1 MADNKQFKITVSN
14 EDGKLRVGQDC
25 KITVEKMRAE
35 KEQTVTLLIKYP
47 NGKVSKPESVIIPKK
62 DNPKDISL
70 CSKEVIFKAN
80 TDVTDKFSG
89 GEVIIG
95 ISDGTK
101 IPGIATVLATVRL
114 HPSSGSARLEHVY
127 WSSQEDI
134 KDISKKESESGEF
147 CKNEDAF
154 LHVKTLGLY
163 KGQIQ
168 LKLTCTVNGK
178 EETICENRNIPLGEN
193 SRAVAVYGTEIL
205 DFIKRKHE
213 KECTSKITA
222 TVSYVPN
229 DSKNLL
235 LLLHPDYTKVASVNM
250 ICDKDAGS
258 PKRSEYTVGR
268 VLVEAAEEHGDDED
282 TAAKDLIVGCIGK
295 LEGTGIASGSL
306 SLYKMQLYN
315 LYLFDFIRLDKI
327 KEEDVKDY
335 KNNMDDRKK
344 IYELLKPVVAGKSGN
359 LDIDMLQALLDEAQK
374 RRRPFWEREV
384 CRDAWYA
391 IDYRLDSSRYGSDQE
406 CPPGP
411 VYLIPFA
418 GDRFAVYASQNGSD
432 TGISRSVNR
441 KHESAKIKAR
451 GGIAFHKWSATGS
464 QGCITLNTSD
474 RNYEQDLFNRL
485 FTGKQG
491 LYTVGFVKD
500 DRVTSNTEKTGKDND
515 RATRLRMLIIEERGA
530 AGETPVKC
538 AKDLP
543 EKEWIEG
550 KNPEN
555 DYRYYHHVKPPTQM
569 LLRKVEVNITYTEKV
584 KDKEGREVT
593 ETKTR
598 ASATPEITATTNSD
612 GGKVNVIKAR
622 AGDTISASV
631 VETSFVKAD
640 FDALTDDEKEI
651 IKWELQKKEKSDKEY
666 SKVETKKGI
675 IDYSYTVKSDTKAN
689 TSFILTVKTH
699 KQSDCFIF
707 NITVEDAS
715 KEQADAAKTQKK

>member
-14 EDGKLRVGQDC
+14 EDGKIRVGQDC
-25 KITVEKMRAE
+25 KITVEKKREE
-35 KEQTVTLLIKYP
+35 KEQKVTLLIKYP
-47 NGKVSKPESVIIPKK
+47 NGKISKPESVTIPKK
-62 DNPKDISL
+62 DSQKDVSV

-80 TDVTDKFSG
+80 TEVTDNFSG
-89 GEVIIG
+89 GEAIIG
-95 ISDGTK
+95 ISNGK
-101 IPGIATVLATVRL
+101 KQPGIATELARFPL
-114 HPSSGSARLEHVY
+114 YPSSGSARLTQVY

-163 KGQIQ
+163 KGQVQ

-205 DFIKRKHE
+205 DFIKRKYE

-235 LLLHPDYTKVASVNM
+235 LLLHPDFTQAVFVNM

-268 VLVEAAEEHGDDED
+268 VLVEAAEEHSDDED
-282 TAAKDLIVGCIGK
+282 TAARDLIVGCIGK
-295 LEGTGIASGSL
+295 LEGTGKASGSL
-306 SLYKMQLYN
+306 SLYNMQLYN
-315 LYLFDFIRLDKI
+315 LYLFDFIRLEKI
-327 KEEDVKDY
+327 KEEAVKDF
-335 KNNMDDRKK
+335 KNNIDDRKK
-344 IYELLKPVVAGKSGN
+344 IYDMLKKVVVIENDNLDYKTLEGLLK
-359 LDIDMLQALLDEAQK
+359 QAQDH
-374 RRRPFWEREV
+374 RRPFWEREV

-391 IDYRLDSSRYGSDQE
+391 IDYRLDSNRYGSDQE

-418 GDRFAVYASQNGSD
+418 GGRFAVYASQKYTD
-432 TGISRSVNR
+432 TWDTFIYRSVNR
-441 KHESAKIKAR
+441 KHESAKITTR
-451 GGIAFHKWSATGS
+451 SGIAFHKWSATDS
-464 QGCITLNTSD
+464 QGCITLNTSN

-491 LYTVGFVKD
+491 LYTSGSVKGD
-500 DRVTSNTEKTGKDND
+500 KVTSNTEKTGKDND
-515 RATRLRMLIIEERGA
+515 RATRLRMLIIEERGV
-530 AGETPVKC
+530 AGETPVNC

-543 EKEWIEG
+543 EKEWIDR
-550 KNPEN
+550 KNPQN
-555 DYRYYHHVKPPTQM
+555 DYRYYHHVKPPMQM

-598 ASATPEITATTNSD
+598 TSATPEITATTNSD
-612 GGKVNVIKAR
+612 GGEANELKAR

-631 VETSFVKAD
+631 VKTSYIDDD
-640 FDALTDDEKEI
+640 FKALTNDEKKQI
-651 IKWELQKKEKSDKEY
+651 QWELQKKGSKKSED
-666 SKVETKKGI
+666 TNIGT
-675 IDYSYTVKSDTKAN
+675 DYSYTIKSDTKAN
-689 TSFILTVKTH
+689 TSFMLSVKTH
-699 KQSDCFIF
+699 KQSNCFIF
-707 NITVEDAS
+707 NITIEDAP
-715 KEQADAAKTQKK
+715 KEQTDTTKTQKK